1 MAFIKAVFTALM
13 AGVFTVL
20 VFFSSAIVFIIT
32 SVGSLI
38 LLVVGIFTG
47 VWYLLWESQQ
57 NKDERKRKQ

>member
-1 MAFIKAVFTALM
+1 MAFIKAVFTALL

-38 LLVVGIFTG
+38 LLVVGIFVG
-47 VWYLLWESQQ
+47 AWYLLWESQQ
-57 NKDERKRKQ
+57 DRDQRKNK

>member
-1 MAFIKAVFTALM
+1 MAFIKAVFTALL

-38 LLVVGIFTG
+38 LLIVGIFVG
-47 VWYLLWESQQ
+47 AWYLLWESQQ
-57 NKDERKRKQ
+57 DRDQRKNK

>member
-20 VFFSSAIVFIIT
+20 VFFSTAIIFIIT

-47 VWYLLWESQQ
+47 AWYLLWESQQ

>member
-1 MAFIKAVFTALM
+1 MAFIKAAFTALL

-38 LLVVGIFTG
+38 LLVVGIFVG
-47 VWYLLWESQQ
+47 AWYLLWESQQ
-57 NKDERKRKQ
+57 DRNQRKNK

>member
-1 MAFIKAVFTALM
+1 MAFIKAVFTALL

-38 LLVVGIFTG
+38 LLVVGIFVG
-47 VWYLLWESQQ
+47 AWYLLWESQQ
-57 NKDERKRKQ
+57 DRNQRKNK

>member
-20 VFFSSAIVFIIT
+20 VFFSTAIIFIIT

-38 LLVVGIFTG
+38 LLIVGIFVG
-47 VWYLLWESQQ
+47 AWYLLWESQQ
-57 NKDERKRKQ
+57 DRDQRKNK